1 MVEKRAKTMLALT
14 TFEDIV
20 LTLAAV
26 ALGGFMLGMGLVF
39 GAFVARQ
46 LRRYMKDEGLDGKN

>member
-1 MVEKRAKTMLALT
+1 MLALT